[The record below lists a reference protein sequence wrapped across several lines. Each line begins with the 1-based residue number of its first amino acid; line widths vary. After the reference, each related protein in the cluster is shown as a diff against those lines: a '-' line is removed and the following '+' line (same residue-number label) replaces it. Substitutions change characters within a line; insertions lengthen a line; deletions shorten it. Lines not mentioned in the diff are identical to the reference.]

1 MERKG
6 RRGWNL
12 EADKSATKTQNPLA
26 DCTAAKLTMT
36 VTVKIT
42 NRQLN

>member
-1 MERKG
+1 M
-6 RRGWNL
+6 

-26 DCTAAKLTMT
+26 DCTAAKLTIT
-36 VTVKIT
+36 VTVKLT